1 MIRERRLAEE
11 TRRPEGH
18 FSDPHLVL
26 ERLRLRQPGKR
37 GPGGSV
43 LTPGKCELRRVSL
56 PEFYPFPVQTMPRR
70 PRIKGAR
77 LSIATFTGY

>member
-43 LTPGKCELRRVSL
+43 LTPGKCELQGFLFPNSTLSL
-56 PEFYPFPVQTMPRR
+56 SKPCLNVP
-70 PRIKGAR
+70 A
-77 LSIATFTGY
+77 